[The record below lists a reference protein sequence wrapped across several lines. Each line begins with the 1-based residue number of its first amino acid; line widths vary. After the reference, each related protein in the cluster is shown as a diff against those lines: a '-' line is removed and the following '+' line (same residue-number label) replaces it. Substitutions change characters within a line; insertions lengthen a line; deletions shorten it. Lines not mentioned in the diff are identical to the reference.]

1 MGFSRHPSPGCSP
14 RGAEQGH
21 HMAPSCCPSPS
32 TSSGSDSSLGDF
44 LLLVRAAACR
54 AWSELAAED
63 TGRSRAAPLSHSSSG
78 CAWPQTRER
87 QFAFGGGP
95 ARRSAGAGPG
105 AGSGGQPPAPRLR
118 GGKGSPGTWAPSVE
132 LRRGSQPSPWVA
144 RESWGLRSSEAAQ
157 GAPREPRRDS
167 RGERSPW
174 LPLETRPDS
183 PGDDEDL
190 REPLVRRQGSQVS
203 MRVARGSASWLS
215 PRRRLKGSPLFRP
228 EGRDGP

>member
-1 MGFSRHPSPGCSP
+1 MSSSVATRVVESFDRPPHWTPAVDLGGSDTFLTVRIHASRGVPSPGCSP

-105 AGSGGQPPAPRLR
+105 AGSGGQPPTPSLR
-118 GGKGSPGTWAPSVE
+118 GGKGSPGTRAPS
-132 LRRGSQPSPWVA
+132 G
-144 RESWGLRSSEAAQ
+144 GT
-157 GAPREPRRDS
+157 
-167 RGERSPW
+167 ER
-174 LPLETRPDS
+174 T
-183 PGDDEDL
+183 
-190 REPLVRRQGSQVS
+190 
-203 MRVARGSASWLS
+203 
-215 PRRRLKGSPLFRP
+215 RRLTMGL
-228 EGRDGP
+228 